1 MNRITVESTDK
12 AEFYQQMV
20 SQYGSPLLIL
30 DCDQLVKQFHALSGA
45 LPNIKLYYA
54 IKALP
59 HPAAIQTLDALGAG
73 FDIATTGEIE
83 LLRTQGARARQTIHT
98 HPIKRDDDIRNA
110 LRFGC
115 TTFVIDNI
123 WELEKFVDYR
133 HRVGLLVRVSFPNPD
148 TPIDLSRK
156 FGCREDEAS
165 ILIHKAQSLGLHVK
179 GLSFHAGSQ
188 CPDSANHV
196 HAIKQC
202 TKIIN
207 DVFKNSGKL
216 LSVLD
221 IGGGFPVEYMK
232 KTMDIESF
240 CLPIREALK
249 QLPEH
254 IQIIAEPG
262 RYLSAPAMKSVSS
275 VMGKAKRGDTC
286 WYYLDDGIYGSYSG
300 QLFDHATYPLTIF
313 SDIKETEQAVLA
325 GPTCDSIDVISEQI
339 NIPPLSIG
347 DIVVGH
353 QMGAYTSATSTHFN
367 LFDKAKIVV
376 INQPVKSLENIL
388 QLNSKT

>member
-1 MNRITVESTDK
+1 MNRITVEPTEK

-20 SQYGSPLLIL
+20 QQHGSPLLIL
-30 DCDQLVKQFHALSGA
+30 DCEKLAHQFKTLSKA
-45 LPNIKLYYA
+45 LPGVQFFYA

-59 HPAAIQTLDALGAG
+59 HPAAIKTLDTLGAG
-73 FDIATTGEIE
+73 FDIATSGEIE
-83 LLRTQGARARQTIHT
+83 LLRTQSARARQTIHT
-98 HPIKRDDDIRNA
+98 HPIKRDDDIRDA

-115 TTFVIDNI
+115 TTFVIDNV

-133 HRVGLLVRVSFPNPD
+133 HRVGLLVRVSFPNPN

-156 FGCREDEAS
+156 FGCREDEVS
-165 ILIHKAQSLGLHVK
+165 ILIQKAQSLGLHVK

-188 CPDSANHV
+188 CTNSDNHV

-202 TKIIN
+202 AKIID
-207 DVFKNSGKL
+207 DVYNNSGKL

-221 IGGGFPVEYMK
+221 IGGGFPVEYMQEI
-232 KTMDIESF
+232 MDIESF
-240 CLPIREALK
+240 CRPVNEALK
-249 QLPEH
+249 QLPDH

-262 RYLSAPAMKSVSS
+262 RYLSAPAMKAVSS
-275 VMGKAKRGDTC
+275 VMGKAKRGDAC

-313 SDIKETEQAVLA
+313 SDIKETEEAVLA
-325 GPTCDSIDVISEQI
+325 GPTCDSIDVIAEQI
-339 NIPPLSIG
+339 TMPPLSIG

-353 QMGAYTSATSTHFN
+353 QMGAYTSATSTEFN
-367 LFDKAKIVV
+367 LFDKAKIVA
-376 INQPVKSLENIL
+376 INQPALNTENIVR
-388 QLNSKT
+388 LNK